1 MWHIMAIQNTHAF
14 ARKIV
19 CLWVF
24 EVLLTSSAFSQ
35 DGQSQLEKPAYAVDR
50 ANVPDAIAKVKSG
63 EFALVH
69 VDMIARAD
77 AVEAIPI
84 LKEQFVRVQDPLAK
98 AKLAAALLRLGD
110 KDDTY
115 WDFLVKQDEPAW
127 ESDAPDFLAYD
138 SHGKAI
144 PGPSPE
150 FAAWVKTHNVRP
162 DSAAEDSLYM
172 LPGNVLILGWS
183 RDPRA
188 IPFLRRA
195 LSSPNYKVE
204 IAAALG
210 LAEIGDKDSIP
221 FIIEACKK
229 APADV
234 AAVIAE
240 SLIYF
245 DSTEAQSAVDK
256 FIPKHLADIYRDAR
270 AHGQKTPMSPPF
282 RN

>member
-1 MWHIMAIQNTHAF
+1 MAIQKTHAF
-14 ARKIV
+14 TRKIL

-24 EVLLTSSAFSQ
+24 GVLLTNNAYSQ

-110 KDDTY
+110 KDDAC
-115 WDFLVKQDEPAW
+115 WDFL
-127 ESDAPDFLAYD
+127 
-138 SHGKAI
+138 
-144 PGPSPE
+144 
-150 FAAWVKTHNVRP
+150 
-162 DSAAEDSLYM
+162 
-172 LPGNVLILGWS
+172 

-221 FIIEACKK
+221 FITEACKK

-234 AAVIAE
+234 ASVIAE

>member
-14 ARKIV
+14 TRKIV

-24 EVLLTSSAFSQ
+24 GALLTTSAYSQ
-35 DGQSQLEKPAYAVDR
+35 DGQRQLEKPAYAVDR

-98 AKLAAALLRLGD
+98 AKIAAALLRLGEKND
-110 KDDTY
+110 SY
-115 WDFLVKQDEPAW
+115 WDFLVKQGQLAW
-127 ESDAPDFLAYD
+127 ESDAPNFMAYD

-150 FAAWVKTHNVRP
+150 FAAWVKAHNLHP
-162 DSAAEDSLYM
+162 DSAAEDSIYM
-172 LPGNVLILGWS
+172 LPGNVMNLGWS
-183 RDPRA
+183 RDSRA
-188 IPFLRRA
+188 IPYLRRA
-195 LSSPNYKVE
+195 LSSPNYMVE
-204 IAAALG
+204 IDAALG

-229 APADV
+229 APAEV

-245 DSTEAQSAVDK
+245 DSAEAQSAVDK
-256 FIPKHLADIYRDAR
+256 FIPKHLAEMYRDAK
-270 AHGQKTPMSPPF
+270 AHGQKTPLSPPF

>member
-1 MWHIMAIQNTHAF
+1 MPIQTSLAF
-14 ARKIV
+14 VRKFL

-24 EVLLTSSAFSQ
+24 GAVLTSSGYSQ
-35 DGQSQLEKPAYAVDR
+35 DSQSQLEKPAYAVDR
-50 ANVPDAIAKVKSG
+50 ANVPEAIAKVKSG

-77 AVEAIPI
+77 AVDAIPI
-84 LKEQFVRVQDPLAK
+84 LKEQYVRAQDPFVK
-98 AKLAAALLRLGD
+98 TKIAAALLRLGD
-110 KDDTY
+110 KDDSY
-115 WDFLVKQDEPAW
+115 WDFLVKQGQLAW
-127 ESDAPDFLAYD
+127 ESDAPNFMAYD

-150 FAAWVKTHNVRP
+150 FAAWVKAHNLRP
-162 DSAAEDSLYM
+162 DSAAEDSMYM
-172 LPGNVLILGWS
+172 LPGNVLNLGWS
-183 RDPRA
+183 RDSRA

-195 LSSPNYKVE
+195 LSSPNYMVE
-204 IAAALG
+204 IEAALG

-245 DSTEAQSAVDK
+245 DSTEAQSGVDK
-256 FIPKHLADIYRDAR
+256 FIPKHLADVYRDAR
-270 AHGQKTPMSPPF
+270 AHGQKTPLSPPF

>member
-1 MWHIMAIQNTHAF
+1 MAIQKTHAF
-14 ARKIV
+14 TRKIL
-19 CLWVF
+19 CLWMF
-24 EVLLTSSAFSQ
+24 GALLTNSGYSQ

-69 VDMIARAD
+69 VDMIARAN

-84 LKEQFVRVQDPLAK
+84 LKEQFVHVQDPLAK
-98 AKLAAALLRLGD
+98 AKIAAALLRLGD
-110 KDDTY
+110 KDDSY
-115 WDFLVKQDEPAW
+115 WDFLVKQVQPAW
-127 ESDAPDFLAYD
+127 ESDAPSFLAYD
-138 SHGKAI
+138 SQGNAI

-150 FAAWVKTHNVRP
+150 FAAWVKTHNLRP
-162 DSAAEDSLYM
+162 DSAAEDSFYM
-172 LPGNVLILGWS
+172 LPANVLNFGWS

-195 LSSPNYKVE
+195 LSSPNYMIE

-210 LAEIGDKDSIP
+210 VAEIGDKDSIP

-229 APADV
+229 APSDV
-234 AAVIAE
+234 AAVIAK

-245 DSTEAQSAVDK
+245 DSAEAQSAVDK
-256 FIPKHLADIYRDAR
+256 FIPRHLADMYRDAR
-270 AHGQKTPMSPPF
+270 THGEKTPFSIPWA
-282 RN
+282 N